1 MSYRNIPE
9 PLNAEERYLFGICE
23 RLDVLIEMMRPKEE
37 PEVLEEQV
45 TIEEVM
51 EEVVEEAVEEVVEEV
66 VEEDESD
73 EEVESDEDRVLRELL
88 ERKDYEKMLKDQLL
102 VILSHRS
109 DADASKYMKKDELIQ
124 MAKDTDPDKEG

>member
-23 RLDVLIEMMRPKEE
+23 RLDVLIEIMNPKRE

-51 EEVVEEAVEEVVEEV
+51 KEVPES
-66 VEEDESD
+66 EEDKE
-73 EEVESDEDRVLRELL
+73 LRELL
-88 ERKDYEKMLKDQLL
+88 ERKEYENMLKDQLL
-102 VILSHRS
+102 VVLSHRS